1 MYING
6 KAIYLCEK
14 MSKRTINFMEIT
26 TKIHQLYIDEK
37 EIVKQLNIQLKHNRK
52 WTTYSSKQ

>member
-1 MYING
+1 
-6 KAIYLCEK
+6 
-14 MSKRTINFMEIT
+14 MEIT